1 VVKGGRPVAGAK
13 KRRSRAFIWFE
24 RSVLGF
30 GMTIVAFF
38 VERKLLKALRAGS
51 VKPAPRTA
59 AAGEE
64 PAIAPGEEPRPH
76 AEVTTGAAT

>member
-1 VVKGGRPVAGAK
+1 
-13 KRRSRAFIWFE
+13 
-24 RSVLGF
+24 
-30 GMTIVAFF
+30 MTVVAFF

-64 PAIAPGEEPRPH
+64 PVIAPGVEPRPH
-76 AEVTTGAAT
+76 AEVMTGPHPSA